1 MNAGIVLIIAASTLA
16 RAAGAQP
23 VSCADPEDGSVASRF
38 VRNTCTANAFDM
50 AVHTIPDLVSSD
62 MAKQGCW
69 ERHIVTRIVS
79 YLNTR
84 DRGLFLDV
92 GANVGAFTATVAAN
106 DNDVIAVEP
115 FMLNVPLIRRTMCGP
130 ARLDDR
136 VSLYKMGL
144 ADSFPGP
151 KMCIW
156 STNDEINRGNA
167 RMTPYFEGRR
177 DFGQDKQKACMEV
190 VYTDTLDHL
199 LFDTHG
205 LARRV
210 DVMKIDIE
218 GFETRAFRGAARL
231 LASDFKP
238 CQIYFEYQ
246 HDATVES
253 GVDRHE
259 LFERLTRA
267 GYKLNDFMKNE
278 EVGSFTP
285 EQWDGMRGGDLR
297 AVLDD
302 ASCGW
307 SSRGPPPPPPPP
319 RVVGREP
326 PPGCGPEAAAECS
339 ICSAGSPGD
348 GGVSL
353 VDGVCQEFCSA
364 NGYCG
369 VTENY
374 ESGGTDCTKCAPRVG
389 REPPPPPARVRE
401 RAPPP
406 PQPAL
411 VVVRE
416 RTKRIEALE
425 AELAALKTSDARE
438 PRRGARD
445 GFDRVPAFDVDG
457 DGDVDVKDRTL
468 EVMGVVLVLGLATQ
482 LVDRKSV
489 V

>member
-1 MNAGIVLIIAASTLA
+1 
-16 RAAGAQP
+16 
-23 VSCADPEDGSVASRF
+23 
-38 VRNTCTANAFDM
+38 
-50 AVHTIPDLVSSD
+50 
-62 MAKQGCW
+62 
-69 ERHIVTRIVS
+69 
-79 YLNTR
+79 
-84 DRGLFLDV
+84 
-92 GANVGAFTATVAAN
+92 
-106 DNDVIAVEP
+106 
-115 FMLNVPLIRRTMCGP
+115 MCGP

-136 VSLYKMGL
+136 IALYKMGL

-267 GYKLNDFMKNE
+267 GYKLNDFMKNG

-285 EQWDGMRGGDLR
+285 EQWDGMRFGDLR

-339 ICSAGSPGD
+339 TCSAGSPGD

-353 VDGVCQEFCSA
+353 VDGVCQEFCSV

-374 ESGGTDCTKCAPRVG
+374 ESGGTDCTKCAPPVGREPPPPPPPRVVGREPPPGCGPEAAAECSTCSAGSPGDGGVSLVDGVCQEFCSVNGYCGVTENYESGGTDCTKCAPPVG

-425 AELAALKTSDARE
+425 AELAALKTSDAPE
-438 PRRGARD
+438 PRRVARD

-468 EVMGVVLVLGLATQ
+468 EVMGVVLVLGLAAQ
-482 LVDRKSV
+482 LVLRRRARRRAD
-489 V
+489 

>member
-1 MNAGIVLIIAASTLA
+1 
-16 RAAGAQP
+16 
-23 VSCADPEDGSVASRF
+23 
-38 VRNTCTANAFDM
+38 
-50 AVHTIPDLVSSD
+50 VSSD
-62 MAKQGCW
+62 LAKEGCW

-115 FMLNVPLIRRTMCGP
+115 FRLNVRPRVRGDRAPRPPRPSQVPLIRRTMCGP

-136 VSLYKMGL
+136 ISLYKMGL

-218 GFETRAFRGAARL
+218 GFKTRAFRGAARL

-285 EQWDGMRGGDLR
+285 EQWDGMRQGDLR

-326 PPGCGPEAAAECS
+326 PP
-339 ICSAGSPGD
+339 
-348 GGVSL
+348 
-353 VDGVCQEFCSA
+353 
-364 NGYCG
+364 
-369 VTENY
+369 
-374 ESGGTDCTKCAPRVG
+374 
-389 REPPPPPARVRE
+389 
-401 RAPPP
+401 P

-425 AELAALKTSDARE
+425 AELTALKTSITPE
-438 PRRGARD
+438 PHYSIRDGFDRVPAFDVDGDGDVDVKDIRD

-468 EVMGVVLVLGLATQ
+468 EVMGVVLVLGLAAQ
-482 LVDRKSV
+482 LVLRRRVRRRAD
-489 V
+489 

>member
-1 MNAGIVLIIAASTLA
+1 
-16 RAAGAQP
+16 
-23 VSCADPEDGSVASRF
+23 
-38 VRNTCTANAFDM
+38 
-50 AVHTIPDLVSSD
+50 
-62 MAKQGCW
+62 
-69 ERHIVTRIVS
+69 
-79 YLNTR
+79 
-84 DRGLFLDV
+84 
-92 GANVGAFTATVAAN
+92 
-106 DNDVIAVEP
+106 
-115 FMLNVPLIRRTMCGP
+115 MCGP

-267 GYKLNDFMKNE
+267 GYKLNDFMKNG

-285 EQWDGMRGGDLR
+285 EQWDGMRAGDLR

-307 SSRGPPPPPPPP
+307 SSR
-319 RVVGREP
+319 EP
-326 PPGCGPEAAAECS
+326 
-339 ICSAGSPGD
+339 
-348 GGVSL
+348 
-353 VDGVCQEFCSA
+353 
-364 NGYCG
+364 
-369 VTENY
+369 
-374 ESGGTDCTKCAPRVG
+374 
-389 REPPPPPARVRE
+389 PPPPPARV
-401 RAPPP
+401 
-406 PQPAL
+406 
-411 VVVRE
+411 VRE
-416 RTKRIEALE
+416 RTKRIDRRIEALE
-425 AELAALKTSDARE
+425 AELAALKASDAPE
-438 PRRGARD
+438 SRRFARD
-445 GFDRVPAFDVDG
+445 GFDRIPAFDVDV
-457 DGDVDVKDRTL
+457 DGDVDAKDRTL
-468 EVMGVVLVLGLATQ
+468 EIVGVVLVLGLAAR
-482 LVDRKSV
+482 LVLRHRARRRAD
-489 V
+489 